1 MGFTAGNGRV
11 RISAHEKRKLDLAMS
26 LRELSIAY
34 GLTYARIC
42 KLREC
47 AGFPILEGVV
57 VPSDFD
63 RWREEYYRR
72 PRTSLDL
79 PFQTDHTFGELFQS
93 YDSPDA

>member
-1 MGFTAGNGRV
+1 MDFIGGNGRG
-11 RISAHEKRKLDLAMS
+11 RISAHEKRRLDLALS

-42 KLREC
+42 KIREC

-63 RWREEYYRR
+63 SWREEYYRR

-79 PFQTDHTFGELFQS
+79 PFQTDHTSDARFQN
-93 YDSPDA
+93 YDSPSA

>member
-1 MGFTAGNGRV
+1 MDFTAGNGRG
-11 RISAHEKRKLDLAMS
+11 RISAHEKRKLDLALS

-63 RWREEYYRR
+63 RWREVYYRR

-79 PFQTDHTFGELFQS
+79 PSQNDHTFGELFQN
-93 YDSPDA
+93 YD